1 MLGVTLVPWAE
12 GMRHRNSDDNVDIT
26 GAWSRNG
33 EVRSPRGEDFNP
45 ETCKP
50 GADRNTVSPGASS
63 DHGADTQGPKE
74 QNAMVSTLSRA
85 FSGGKGDGAGEG
97 PSKDGTGVP
106 GVYME
111 KSVNLD
117 SVSECQGTSENNGLE
132 RAVVAGIG
140 KVPTFGTVFLIE
152 DSCTITVKDTLTLS
166 FGHKINFIP
175 ADCLLTTATS
185 KELEKAGF
193 IQREKLKQANPQ
205 LGQVII
211 YAENNRYVFNL
222 VVKTTYDEKPYLKN
236 IAEAISALRETM
248 ELLDVKTADISKT
261 GNGLDQI
268 RWHSIEETLRQEFGG
283 SGITIR
289 ICTGQIEFPPVEERL
304 KIIREYHNSAI
315 GGHKGVAKTYKRI
328 RNDFFWDGMKQEI
341 SDFVISCKD
350 CQMNKLVRVKT
361 RLPMK
366 ITDTPTEPFERI
378 QEDIV
383 GPLPITEKGN
393 RYILTIQDNF
403 SKYCEAIALS
413 EIDSVTVARAF
424 GEEFEIWLS
433 SNNPH

>member
-140 KVPTFGTVFLIE
+140 KVPTLGTSPKGRGFESHRCHQFYV
-152 DSCTITVKDTLTLS
+152 
-166 FGHKINFIP
+166 
-175 ADCLLTTATS
+175 TT
-185 KELEKAGF
+185 
-193 IQREKLKQANPQ
+193 QR
-205 LGQVII
+205 
-211 YAENNRYVFNL
+211 
-222 VVKTTYDEKPYLKN
+222 
-236 IAEAISALRETM
+236 
-248 ELLDVKTADISKT
+248 
-261 GNGLDQI
+261 QI
-268 RWHSIEETLRQEFGG
+268 
-283 SGITIR
+283 
-289 ICTGQIEFPPVEERL
+289 
-304 KIIREYHNSAI
+304 
-315 GGHKGVAKTYKRI
+315 
-328 RNDFFWDGMKQEI
+328 
-341 SDFVISCKD
+341 
-350 CQMNKLVRVKT
+350 
-361 RLPMK
+361 
-366 ITDTPTEPFERI
+366 
-378 QEDIV
+378 
-383 GPLPITEKGN
+383 
-393 RYILTIQDNF
+393 
-403 SKYCEAIALS
+403 
-413 EIDSVTVARAF
+413 VAR
-424 GEEFEIWLS
+424 IVVDWS
-433 SNNPH
+433 SGTER